1 MRYFEDLAVGQKHA
15 YGEYVVDREEMI
27 RFAAAY
33 DPQPFHLS
41 DEGGAKTLFGRM
53 VASGWHTAAMSMRM
67 NVAELRDGETLI
79 AAGIEDMKF
88 LRPVHAGDVLRCE
101 AEIIDT
107 RSSRSNTGV
116 GFARIKIVVFNQD
129 NVPVLSYVGNQLHPR
144 RPT

>member
-67 NVAELRDGETLI
+67 NVSELRDGETLI

-144 RPT
+144 RPA

>member
-144 RPT
+144 RPA